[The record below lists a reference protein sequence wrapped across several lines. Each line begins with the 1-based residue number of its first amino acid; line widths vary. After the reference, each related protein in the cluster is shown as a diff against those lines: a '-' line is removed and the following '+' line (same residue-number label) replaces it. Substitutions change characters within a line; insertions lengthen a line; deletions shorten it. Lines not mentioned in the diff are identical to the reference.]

1 MKLKIYILAA
11 VTLLAI
17 ACTKEETLT
26 ASGESGAYT
35 LPQGNH
41 DFDATI
47 KSYYDKY
54 GSYLLYKFSNRDS
67 YWTPAG
73 WKNAA
78 YDTINKRWS
87 SGFLVKPAEETYV
100 PAQLQVMNRLWFR
113 FYSDKFLKE
122 FLPGKVLLCSAV
134 DSVYLGYDFTTVP
147 ITSIKL
153 EKSVAAWFNYD
164 AINVNFGNAKVLTM
178 TPQDSGI
185 FIWKTNTIFMQSIF
199 ARKPIAATADFTK
212 ITSYATAFTTQA
224 AAYAAGSITDY
235 YASNAQ
241 SDWEQYI
248 LAMTGYPESV
258 LNTSA
263 PNTTRSYVGIL
274 NATKDTNGKIRQ
286 RYNLVRNYFITN
298 YNVDLQMIGNAVIA
312 R

>member
-1 MKLKIYILAA
+1 MKLKLYILAA
-11 VTLLAI
+11 FTLLAT
-17 ACTKEETLT
+17 ACNKEETLT
-26 ASGESGAYT
+26 ASGESGAYK

-47 KSYYDKY
+47 KNYYDKY
-54 GSYLLYKFSNRDS
+54 GSYLLYQFSNRDS

-87 SGFLVKPAEETYV
+87 AGFLVKPAEETYV
-100 PAQLQVMNRLWFR
+100 PKQLQIIDRLWFR

-122 FLPGKVLLCSAV
+122 FLPGKILLCSAV
-134 DSVYLGYDFTTVP
+134 DSVYLGNDFSTVP
-147 ITSIKL
+147 VTIIKL
-153 EKSVAAWFNYD
+153 EKSVSAWFNYD
-164 AINVNFGNAKVLTM
+164 AISVNFANAKVATM

-185 FIWKTNTIFMQSIF
+185 FVWKVNTLFMQSISS
-199 ARKPIAATADFTK
+199 RKPIAATTDFSK

-224 AAYAAGSITDY
+224 AAYAAGSLTDY
-235 YASNAQ
+235 WVSTAQ
-241 SDWEQYI
+241 ADWEQYI

-263 PNTTRSYVGIL
+263 PNTVRSYVGIL
-274 NATKDTNGKIRQ
+274 HPTKDTNGKIRQ
-286 RYNLVRNYFITN
+286 RYNLVRNYFINN
-298 YNVDLQMIGNAVIA
+298 YNIDLQAIGNAAIA